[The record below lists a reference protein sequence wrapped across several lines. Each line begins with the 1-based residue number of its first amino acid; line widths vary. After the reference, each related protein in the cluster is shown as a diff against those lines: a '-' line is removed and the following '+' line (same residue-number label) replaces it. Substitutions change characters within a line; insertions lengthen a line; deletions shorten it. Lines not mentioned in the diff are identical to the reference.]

1 MKATEVITMGRS
13 RSRQASSASIR
24 PAMKLE
30 ITDRSRYDP
39 LPRQLAVEQ
48 ILLTMVPREF
58 FKLSSPMWRADKT
71 SIA

>member
-1 MKATEVITMGRS
+1 MDLARII
-13 RSRQASSASIR
+13 SIR

-39 LPRQLAVEQ
+39 LPRQLVVGH
-48 ILLTMVPREF
+48 IPLTMVPREF
-58 FKLSSPMWRADKT
+58 FKLSSPMWHGDKI

>member
-1 MKATEVITMGRS
+1 
-13 RSRQASSASIR
+13 
-24 PAMKLE
+24 MKLE

>member
-1 MKATEVITMGRS
+1 
-13 RSRQASSASIR
+13 
-24 PAMKLE
+24 MKLE

-39 LPRQLAVEQ
+39 LPRQQLAVEQ

>member
-1 MKATEVITMGRS
+1 MAAMDLARII
-13 RSRQASSASIR
+13 SIR